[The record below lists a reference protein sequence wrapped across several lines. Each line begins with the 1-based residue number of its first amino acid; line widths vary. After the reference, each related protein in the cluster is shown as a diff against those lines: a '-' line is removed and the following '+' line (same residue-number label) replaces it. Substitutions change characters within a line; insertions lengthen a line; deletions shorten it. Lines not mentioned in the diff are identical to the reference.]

1 MKYDFATVQWGG
13 FTASYF
19 RRRPIQQ
26 KVVAYDEHCG
36 GGSRDFV
43 TGISVGE
50 QTGLCDCVSRFI
62 HRQPPERGHFGCPRE
77 VQRIA
82 GIRRLGMTW
91 LRVDSAQDLQAG
103 SRKRS

>member
-19 RRRPIQQ
+19 VGDLSSRKSRLLMNGR
-26 KVVAYDEHCG
+26 
-36 GGSRDFV
+36 GSRDFV

-62 HRQPPERGHFGCPRE
+62 HGQPPERGHFGCPRE